1 MSRHDSFIEEICGLA
16 RESVLQREPY
26 PVVAPNS
33 PAGVA
38 DTVKVAVKHG
48 YTIMPIGS
56 GSSFAADFAVV
67 RPETVAIMSVRLT
80 GVEAISGLA
89 MRVMA
94 GTPLSAIF
102 RGAALPQRRTVGGFV
117 CGSRGLAEDA
127 YLRWL
132 WPRVRCIEMVT
143 AAGEAVRLCAETLVD
158 ALHPPLASVMIGS
171 RGRLGIVTMV
181 EMFPPLPIPIRTE
194 HSEQQEDIG
203 ESRGLSILEFNDLR
217 SAFDKQGAF
226 HW

>member
-1 MSRHDSFIEEICGLA
+1 MSRHDAIIEEIGACS
-16 RESVLQREPY
+16 RESVLQKEPY
-26 PVVAPNS
+26 PVVAPAS
-33 PAGVA
+33 AAGVTDA
-38 DTVKVAVKHG
+38 VTVAIKHG

-56 GSSFAADFAVV
+56 GSSFAADFAVT
-67 RPETVAIMSVRLT
+67 RPETVAIMSVRLF
-80 GVEAISGLA
+80 GVEAISGFA
-89 MRVMA
+89 MRVLA

-102 RGAALPQRRTVGGFV
+102 HGAALPQRRTVGGFV

-143 AAGEAVRLCAETLVD
+143 AAGETVRLCAETVAD
-158 ALHPPLASVMIGS
+158 ATHPPLASMLIGS
-171 RGRLGIVTMV
+171 RGRFGVVTAV
-181 EMFPPLPIPIRTE
+181 EMFPPLPIAIRTE
-194 HSEQQEDIG
+194 HLEQQEDIG

-217 SAFDKQGAF
+217 SAFDKKGAF